1 MLESFYHISLE
12 GTFLEEDEN
21 SRELLNIIQHIS
33 GKSGISLTSVSLQS
47 AFPLPNSQMKEMS

>member
-33 GKSGISLTSVSLQS
+33 GKSGISLMSVSLQS